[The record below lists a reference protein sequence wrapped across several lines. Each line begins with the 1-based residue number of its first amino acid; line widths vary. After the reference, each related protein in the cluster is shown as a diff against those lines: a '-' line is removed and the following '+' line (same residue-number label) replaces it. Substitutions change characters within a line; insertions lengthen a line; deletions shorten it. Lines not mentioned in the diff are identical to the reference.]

1 MTDGPP
7 RPDSIGTV
15 AEEAAKLIALLGQRS
30 AERTP
35 AAAPTAGAR
44 EGTDDAYAGRAA
56 YERTSPA
63 DDTCRE
69 HPRAGEA
76 LTCALCPICQGIAV
90 LRTLNPETVDR
101 LADLATAAAAALRE
115 LAVSTA
121 SAASSASSG
130 AGRGARASGSPSE
143 RAGRPRTV
151 DIEVV
156 DDEEQYP

>member
-15 AEEAAKLIALLGQRS
+15 AEEAAKLIALLAQRS

-35 AAAPTAGAR
+35 ATAPAARAQEA
-44 EGTDDAYAGRAA
+44 TDDAYAGHAA
-56 YERTSPA
+56 YESPSPA
-63 DDTCRE
+63 DDTCFE

-115 LAVSTA
+115 LAASTA
-121 SAASSASSG
+121 SAG
-130 AGRGARASGSPSE
+130 TRRGSRASGSPSE